1 MCLLKVI
8 GKICLPCSSKKKGTP
23 HAHNYDYESNIVIPL
38 SIIFTSNFVP
48 NTPSSGQGTAIGLL
62 TDNKYNEFS
71 TKRVGRGQE
80 IHIAPHSVKSYYVPF
95 LIFVIANPMMMAT
108 KNEKCVED
116 DGWWRQEAVRQGHHR
131 TCVKFVDVGPLI
143 YWTSSDVYVFLMFW
157 KIGDYCLW
165 HAICICHQGTILS

>member
-1 MCLLKVI
+1 MSFLLNCSL
-8 GKICLPCSSKKKGTP
+8 GNICLPRPSKKKDTP
-23 HAHNYDYESNIVIPL
+23 HAPNYDYESNIVIPL

-95 LIFVIANPMMMAT
+95 LIFVIANNDDGYKKT
-108 KNEKCVED
+108 KNVWRMMSSGGRRWLDKCSIAHVSNL
-116 DGWWRQEAVRQGHHR
+116 WTLVR
-131 TCVKFVDVGPLI
+131 
-143 YWTSSDVYVFLMFW
+143 
-157 KIGDYCLW
+157 
-165 HAICICHQGTILS
+165 